1 MTTIDPPP
9 RGRHLLTADRRFS
22 TGGGLVSRIVGR
34 GAARL
39 LDRIDSGL
47 EQGSI
52 RLRLPDGS
60 ERTHGGRKPGPDA
73 TVALNRWR
81 ALVRLAGSGS
91 VGWFRAWM
99 EGEWESPDLVALF
112 ELFMCNSISL
122 ERKSVVVGRSVAVRG
137 DFHGYLHK

>member
-1 MTTIDPPP
+1 MTTIYPPP

-60 ERTHGGRKPGPDA
+60 APTLGGRQPGPDA
-73 TVALNRWR
+73 TVATNSWR
-81 ALVRLAGSGS
+81 ALLRLAVRDSG
-91 VGWFRAWM
+91 GRFRARMGRGWANPNPVARFAL
-99 EGEWESPDLVALF
+99 SLVNTPRPV
-112 ELFMCNSISL
+112 E
-122 ERKSVVVGRSVAVRG
+122 ER
-137 DFHGYLHK
+137 

>member
-60 ERTHGGRKPGPDA
+60 ERTLGGRKPGPDA
-73 TVALNRWR
+73 TVALNSWR
-81 ALVRLAGSGS
+81 ALVTLAVSGS
-91 VGWFRAWM
+91 VGWFLAWM
-99 EGEWESPDLVALF
+99 EGEWERPDPAAML
-112 ELFMCNSISL
+112 EQFMVNRISRG
-122 ERKSVVVGRSVAVRG
+122 EEGCASGPYRRYNCGVRWG
-137 DFHGYLHK
+137 

>member
-60 ERTHGGRKPGPDA
+60 ERTLGGRKPGPDA

-81 ALVRLAGSGS
+81 ALVRLAVSGS
-91 VGWFRAWM
+91 VGWFRAWRS
-99 EGEWESPDLVALF
+99 EERRVGKECVSTCSYRWSPDP
-112 ELFMCNSISL
+112 
-122 ERKSVVVGRSVAVRG
+122 
-137 DFHGYLHK
+137 

>member
-1 MTTIDPPP
+1 MSGSLFFNGTATTDSYTYRPTLSLHDALPISPNNRNARTPIYPPP
-9 RGRHLLTADRRFS
+9 RGRHRLTADRRFS

-60 ERTHGGRKPGPDA
+60 ERTLGGRKD
-73 TVALNRWR
+73 
-81 ALVRLAGSGS
+81 
-91 VGWFRAWM
+91 
-99 EGEWESPDLVALF
+99 
-112 ELFMCNSISL
+112 
-122 ERKSVVVGRSVAVRG
+122 RKSVV
-137 DFHGYLHK
+137 

>member
-1 MTTIDPPP
+1 MTTIYPPP

-60 ERTHGGRKPGPDA
+60 ERTLGGRKPGPA
-73 TVALNRWR
+73 APVAPNSWR
-81 ALVRLAGSGS
+81 ALVRLAVSGS
-91 VGWFRAWM
+91 VGWFRACVA
-99 EGEWESPDLVALF
+99 GGWEMPDPVALF
-112 ELFMCNSISL
+112 
-122 ERKSVVVGRSVAVRG
+122 VRCMVNP
-137 DFHGYLHK
+137 LHLGEAGP